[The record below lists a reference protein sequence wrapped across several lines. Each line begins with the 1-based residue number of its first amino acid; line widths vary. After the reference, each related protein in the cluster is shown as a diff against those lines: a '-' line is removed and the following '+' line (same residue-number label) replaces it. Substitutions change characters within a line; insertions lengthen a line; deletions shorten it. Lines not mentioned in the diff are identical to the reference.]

1 MLRLIILLGS
11 KLKKNLDFFLFKRLV
26 MFLIR
31 LLWIFFCLFEY
42 LVKVFLIRNINM
54 FKDYVKNKEYML

>member
-31 LLWIFFCLFEY
+31 LLWILFCLFEY

>member
-11 KLKKNLDFFLFKRLV
+11 KLKKDLDFFLFKRLV

-31 LLWIFFCLFEY
+31 LLWILFCLFEY

>member
-11 KLKKNLDFFLFKRLV
+11 KLKKDLDFFLFKRLV